1 MSKPSEMPPRLKA
14 VNQATSKLSSVK
26 DQTNR
31 WFADEFGG
39 QISDV
44 KSIMAE
50 FKEYDPTTAA
60 ILTLATAM
68 LTPEE
73 Y

>member
-1 MSKPSEMPPRLKA
+1 MSKPSEMPRKLA
-14 VNQATSKLSSVK
+14 SVNDATAAITGAR
-26 DQTNR
+26 DGANR
-31 WFADEFGG
+31 WFADEFGD
-39 QISDV
+39 QINDV

-50 FKEYDPTTAA
+50 FKEYDPVTAA